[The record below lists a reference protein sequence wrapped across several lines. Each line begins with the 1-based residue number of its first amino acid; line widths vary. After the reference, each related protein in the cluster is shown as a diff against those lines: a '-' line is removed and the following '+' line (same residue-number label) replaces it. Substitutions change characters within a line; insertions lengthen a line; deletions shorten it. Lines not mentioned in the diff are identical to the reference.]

1 MTAVDETPTAT
12 VSDGAAGR
20 SGEKPTGSELVAEA
34 LAQRWPWLLATD
46 LVLTAGLVLRGA
58 PAALWPA
65 LACVTVVCV
74 TLAAVDLR
82 HRRLPD
88 VLTLGSYPLVA
99 SLLLIP
105 ALANNQ
111 FPALTRACIACLAT
125 GLGLVVLGSVLGYG
139 AGDAKLAGLLAMP
152 LAWHSWGACLVGL
165 WAGFLMT
172 SLFGVTLI
180 MTRRIGRRDRFAAGP
195 GLMAGAYLVLLAV
208 L

>member
-1 MTAVDETPTAT
+1 MTAVDETPT

-20 SGEKPTGSELVAEA
+20 SGQKPTGRELVVEV
-34 LAQRWPWLLATD
+34 LKRRWPWLLAAD
-46 LVLTAGLVLRGA
+46 LALTVSLVLRGA

-65 LACVTVVCV
+65 LACVTAVCV

-82 HRRLPD
+82 HHRLPD
-88 VLTLGSYPLVA
+88 VLTLGSCPVVA
-99 SLLLIP
+99 ALLLIP
-105 ALANNQ
+105 ALADGQ
-111 FPALTRACIACLAT
+111 FPAWTRACIACLAT

-139 AGDAKLAGLLAMP
+139 AGDAKLVGLLAMP
-152 LAWHSWGACLVGL
+152 LSWHSWGACLAGL
-165 WAGFLMT
+165 WAGFFMT
-172 SLFGVTLI
+172 SVFGATLI

>member
-1 MTAVDETPTAT
+1 MTAVDETPT
-12 VSDGAAGR
+12 VSDEATDR
-20 SGEKPTGSELVAEA
+20 SDQKTMGSELVREA
-34 LAQRWPWLLATD
+34 LKRRWPWLLIAE
-46 LVLTAGLVLRGA
+46 LVLTASLVLRGA

-65 LACVTVVCV
+65 LGGVTAVCV

-82 HRRLPD
+82 HHRLPD
-88 VLTLGSYPLVA
+88 ILTLGSYPVVA
-99 SLLLIP
+99 ALLLIP
-105 ALANNQ
+105 ALADDQ
-111 FPALTRACIACLAT
+111 FSAWIRACISCLAT
-125 GLGLVVLGSVLGYG
+125 GLGLVVLGRVLGYG

-172 SLFGVTLI
+172 SLSGVVLI

-195 GLMAGAYLVLLAV
+195 GLMAGAYLVLLVV